1 MKPYFN
7 LLLTKFVICDF
18 RLLKKKD
25 KKDWKS
31 KTRIDILR
39 IDIVTDTHQN
49 TFSNNDPPKHK
60 IMGQGYI

>member
-7 LLLTKFVICDF
+7 LLLTKFVILGF
-18 RLLKKKD
+18 WEKKD